1 MANVITIDALAT
13 TLKRAPITYAKD
25 IAQKMRQ
32 GNEWEQYAKPR
43 KTLHTFTAPTATV
56 TDVLQAYQCAFTPK
70 GGVNFESVDNP
81 LYKIKFD
88 FEFSCEDMEIWY
100 ESWMA
105 EWYEIHKD
113 SKDWAFPKY
122 IYNEILIPKMIEEQN
137 NNYYNGVAVTPTP
150 GTATTSV
157 GSMTGLKKKI
167 ADAITAGKLVPIVT
181 GAITSSN
188 IVDKVEAMQDALP
201 PIYQKAGGN
210 FYMSQTMANWYWRDY
225 RGSFGTGNGILGNPN
240 DGLKIDNSNKNI
252 IGMASMEG
260 SQRIIY
266 SPNLIWGSRTGEPY
280 IPQVVVDASIRKVQ
294 FTMVYHR
301 FIGFEYYFNTFVN
314 DQA

>member
-1 MANVITIDALAT
+1 MANITIEALAT
-13 TLKRAPITYAKD
+13 SLKRAPITYAKD

-32 GNEWEQYAKPR
+32 DNEWEKYAKPR
-43 KTLHTFTAPTATV
+43 KTLHTYTAPIATV
-56 TDVLQAYQCAFTPK
+56 TDVLQAYQCDWTPK
-70 GGVNFESVDNP
+70 GGVNFDSVDNT
-81 LYKIKFD
+81 LHRIKFD
-88 FEFSCEDMEIWY
+88 YEITCEDMEVLY
-100 ESWMA
+100 ETWLA
-105 EWYEIHKD
+105 EWYEMYKD
-113 SKDWAFPKY
+113 SKDWAFTKY
-122 IYNEILIPKMIEEQN
+122 IFTEVILPKLVEEQN
-137 NNYYNGVAVTPTP
+137 NNYYNGVAAVITP
-150 GTATTSV
+150 GTATTSI

-167 ADAITAGKLVPIVT
+167 ADYITAGKLVPIVT
-181 GAITSSN
+181 GAITSAN

-280 IPQVVVDASIRKVQ
+280 LPQVIIDTEIRKVKLS
-294 FTMVYHR
+294 MVYSR
-301 FIGFEYYFNTFVN
+301 FIGFEYFFNTFVN